1 MAEGEKRTRRRP
13 GRRPSRDYKVLEEHI
28 SPVAYYKLLLN
39 TFLDRRPP
47 GSRQALADAIGK
59 DRSFISQV
67 ANPGYPVALPARY
80 VRAICSVSRFTAAEE
95 QVFLR
100 AYLAAHPDRAAD
112 IYGLQQRAG
121 GVHRLAIAVP
131 ALENN
136 EQQQKMELFLQ
147 GFTRDLADLLSSGQ
161 EAGAGTS
168 KAPS

>member
-1 MAEGEKRTRRRP
+1 MADSDSRTRKRP

-59 DRSFISQV
+59 DRSFISQI

-80 VRAICSVSRFTAAEE
+80 VRAICSVSRFTPAEE
-95 QVFLR
+95 QVFVR

-121 GVHRLAIAVP
+121 GVHQLEIAVP
-131 ALENN
+131 ALESA
-136 EQQQKMELFLQ
+136 EQQQKLELFLQ
-147 GFTRDLADLLSSGQ
+147 GVTRNLADLLSSGRDT
-161 EAGAGTS
+161 GDGTS
-168 KAPS
+168 KAPC